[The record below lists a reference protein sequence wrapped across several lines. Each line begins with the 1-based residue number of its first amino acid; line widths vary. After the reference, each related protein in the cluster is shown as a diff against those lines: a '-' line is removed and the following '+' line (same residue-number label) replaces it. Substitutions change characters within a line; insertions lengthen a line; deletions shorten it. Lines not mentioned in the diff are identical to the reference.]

1 MIFFPKNW
9 HIVFSTSAL
18 LICYLK
24 LRDQEWRV
32 LTSIHLL
39 SGALKFRIL
48 SSPKII
54 LQLFEE
60 ETLFFRW
67 INLM

>member
-1 MIFFPKNW
+1 MIFAKKNW
-9 HIVFSTSAL
+9 PIVISTSAL

-32 LTSIHLL
+32 LTFGPLL
-39 SGALKFRIL
+39 SGTLKFRIL
-48 SSPKII
+48 SSPKIL

-60 ETLFFRW
+60 QTLFFRW
-67 INLM
+67 ITLM

>member
-1 MIFFPKNW
+1 M
-9 HIVFSTSAL
+9 VFSTSAL
-18 LICYLK
+18 LIFHLY
-24 LRDQEWRV
+24 LRDKEWRV
-32 LTSIHLL
+32 LSFMPLL

-48 SSPKII
+48 SSPKIL

-67 INLM
+67 INLT